1 MLDIGIGEMVFMAL
15 VGLVV
20 FGPERLPRYAAQSA
34 KFLRQFREQVSEA
47 RSTLIDVADVDP
59 QTLKDLRDLDP
70 RRALKDAVDDIPRA
84 IANADKSAP
93 KQAAPKSLLD
103 PDTT

>member
-70 RRALKDAVDDIPRA
+70 RRALKDSVADIPQS
-84 IANADKSAP
+84 IANADKVTP
-93 KQAAPKSLLD
+93 QKAAPKSLLD

>member
-1 MLDIGIGEMVFMAL
+1 MLDIGIGEMVFIAL

-34 KFLRQFREQVSEA
+34 KFLRQFREQVGEA
-47 RSTLIDVADVDP
+47 RTTLIDVAAVD
-59 QTLKDLRDLDP
+59 QNTLKDLRDLDP
-70 RRALKDAVDDIPRA
+70 RRALRESVDDIPQA
-84 IANADKSAP
+84 VANLDAPTPKPAPQKSI
-93 KQAAPKSLLD
+93 LD

>member
-34 KFLRQFREQVSEA
+34 KFLRQFREQVGEA
-47 RSTLIDVADVDP
+47 RSTLIDVAAVDP
-59 QTLKDLRDLDP
+59 NTLKDLRDLDP
-70 RRALKDAVDDIPRA
+70 RRALKDSINDIPQA
-84 IANADKSAP
+84 MANLDSPNPKPATQKSI
-93 KQAAPKSLLD
+93 LD

>member
-70 RRALKDAVDDIPRA
+70 RRALKDSVSDLPQA
-84 IANADKSAP
+84 IADADKAAP
-93 KQAAPKSLLD
+93 KKPAPKSLLD

>member
-34 KFLRQFREQVSEA
+34 KFLRQFREQVGEA

-70 RRALKDAVDDIPRA
+70 RRALKDSVGDIPSA
-84 IANADKSAP
+84 VSNLDKPTP
-93 KQAAPKSLLD
+93 KTATPKSILD